1 MPDEK
6 KQTVPIRWDG
16 WGTRI
21 LSKQDGFTQ
30 DYRWE
35 KQGDVIE
42 VAREDALAVL
52 TVPHAKFEC
61 ADDADFEALKAEAN
75 APTTKATLIAPPPAS
90 KAKAAPSASQSK
102 PRDEKKKEK

>member
-1 MPDEK
+1 MPDAK
-6 KQTVPIRWDG
+6 KTTVPIRWDG
-16 WGTRI
+16 WGARVLT
-21 LSKQDGFTQ
+21 KQDGFTQ

-42 VAREDALAVL
+42 VAREDALGVL

-61 ADDADFEALKAEAN
+61 VDEAAFEALKAEAD
-75 APTTKATLIAPPPAS
+75 APATPAVPTPAS
-90 KAKAAPSASQSK
+90 KTKAAPSASQSK

>member
-6 KQTVPIRWDG
+6 KTTVPIRWDG

-42 VAREDALAVL
+42 VAREDALGVL

-61 ADDADFEALKAEAN
+61 VDEAAFEALKAEAD
-75 APTTKATLIAPPPAS
+75 APAAPAVPTPAS
-90 KAKAAPSASQSK
+90 KTKAAPSASQSK
-102 PRDEKKKEK
+102 PKKSEDRKEK